1 MVRHQKEK
9 LQLKLEVL
17 HLHHMTTASQDE
29 SEQSAKSR
37 ASSGSLS
44 KKRTLGWPQDFVPGM
59 SVTSDFNAL
68 DLPAF
73 VSGYLAMIKL
83 FQKHIIWTRPFSCAC
98 RAHRLPDFF
107 QYR

>member
-1 MVRHQKEK
+1 MLRLRE
-9 LQLKLEVL
+9 
-17 HLHHMTTASQDE
+17 MTAAPPATASQDE
-29 SEQSAKSR
+29 SGQSGQSFKSG

-44 KKRTLGWPQDFVPGM
+44 KKRTIDWPQDFVPGM

-98 RAHRLPDFF
+98 LSPGLQRTSFIFDIHVN
-107 QYR
+107 